1 MENHTK
7 TPRLRAAIGTP
18 DGDGDGVVS
27 SAFETT
33 PAGFIAVV
41 PVLER
46 EALDTELARLAADLP
61 AGSALEAQIQG
72 GDAVIVGSGFGDLPP
87 LERAALAETLVDE
100 VLTHLKGGAQ

>member
-46 EALDTELARLAADLP
+46 EALDTALARLAADLP
-61 AGSALEAQIQG
+61 AGSALEARIDG
-72 GDAVIVGSGFGDLPP
+72 GDAVIVGSGFGDLP
-87 LERAALAETLVDE
+87 LLARAGIAERVSNALCAVPE
-100 VLTHLKGGAQ
+100 GGAQ